1 MEQFFIDGK
10 FLSRRETILETK
22 LKKNHL
28 IWHHHKWPDK
38 RNNINI
44 WSSRMSF
51 DVMHNLLLKTTSST
65 MLFSISCYESWW
77 NTANKR
83 RVFCVIFDVL
93 LHRLRQIFAQR
104 MRLCTSKAQ
113 AKQINQKS
121 EGFECRWSW
130 FQRSEGFAFFIST
143 RTSWKFRIDIAQVQF
158 NRPETLQ
165 RNRLR
170 QNVLPVL
177 LNYINLLSILL
188 IWWWI
193 EAPEQRWC
201 ERRSALE
208 IR

>member
-1 MEQFFIDGK
+1 
-10 FLSRRETILETK
+10 
-22 LKKNHL
+22 
-28 IWHHHKWPDK
+28 
-38 RNNINI
+38 
-44 WSSRMSF
+44 
-51 DVMHNLLLKTTSST
+51 

-158 NRPETLQ
+158 NRPETPQ

-170 QNVLPVL
+170 QKCSSCPIELHKFAFNSFDLMMDWSTGTKMMRAEKCAWNQVDW
-177 LNYINLLSILL
+177 SAR
-188 IWWWI
+188 WTSFWWI
-193 EAPEQRWC
+193 L
-201 ERRSALE
+201 SS
-208 IR
+208 